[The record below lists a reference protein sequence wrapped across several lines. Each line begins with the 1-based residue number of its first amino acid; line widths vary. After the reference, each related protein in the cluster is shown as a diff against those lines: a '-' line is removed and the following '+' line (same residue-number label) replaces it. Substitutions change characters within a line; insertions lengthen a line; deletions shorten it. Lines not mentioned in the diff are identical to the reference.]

1 MKMNGLICKTLCV
14 ETGPSLNLSKYL
26 EASGM
31 FQSALMLTG
40 DRPDLGQCDRESALL
55 KTSSPEADSPI
66 FWYKPYLT
74 HCIDS
79 L

>member
-1 MKMNGLICKTLCV
+1 MKMNGLICKALCG

-40 DRPDLGQCDRESALL
+40 DRPDLVQCDGESALL
-55 KTSSPEADSPI
+55 KMSSPEVDFPV
-66 FWYKPYLT
+66 FWYKPLV
-74 HCIDS
+74 S
-79 L
+79 P